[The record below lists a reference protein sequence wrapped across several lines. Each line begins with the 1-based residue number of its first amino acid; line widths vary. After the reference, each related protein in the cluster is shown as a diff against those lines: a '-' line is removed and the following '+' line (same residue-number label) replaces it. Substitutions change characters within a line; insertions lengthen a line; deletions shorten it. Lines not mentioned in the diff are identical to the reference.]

1 MYESYYKLS
10 GKPFQ
15 LAPDPYFFFGSST
28 HKRAL
33 AYLRYGVSQSEGFIV
48 VTGDVGTGKSTL
60 VRTLFNTLDKKDDLI
75 AGQLMNTQLDSTNIL
90 RMVAATFGLAHQA
103 ADKTSLLKNIENFL
117 MARGRE
123 GKRCMLVVD
132 EAQNLPFESL
142 EELRMLSNMH
152 NRGKTLLQIFLLGQS
167 EFRDNLRHPNLE
179 QVRQRITAS
188 YHLAHL
194 DRDETQGYIEH
205 RLKKVDW
212 KDDPQFSKEAFDT
225 IFSYTAGVPR
235 RINTLCDRLMLFGFL
250 EEKHVI
256 DAEIVHTVAG
266 ELKSEMMVPDSN
278 SQPVR
283 AANGVSSNAS
293 PLAALVNGSGEHGIG
308 ASGSLEARVVAL
320 EQELAA
326 MRRRFD
332 KERDFMRK
340 VVAISFNFDDD
351 DRDGAA
357 PRTGN

>member
-33 AYLRYGVSQSEGFIV
+33 AYLKYGVSQSEGFIV

-60 VRTLFNTLDKKDDLI
+60 VRTLFNTLEQKNDLI

-117 MARGRE
+117 MARQKE

-142 EELRMLSNMH
+142 EELRMLSNLH
-152 NRGKTLLQIFLLGQS
+152 FKGKILLQIFLLGQS

-194 DRDETQGYIEH
+194 DPTETVGYVEH

-212 KDDPQFSKEAFDT
+212 KNDPEFTKEAYQA
-225 IFSYTAGVPR
+225 IYEYTAGVPR
-235 RINTLCDRLMLFGFL
+235 RINTLCDRLLLFGFL

-256 DAEIVHTVAG
+256 DEAIVRTVAQ
-266 ELKSEMMVPDSN
+266 ELRAELMVPESN
-278 SQPVR
+278 AQPVR
-283 AANGVSSNAS
+283 SNGNAANHPAASAPINGV
-293 PLAALVNGSGEHGIG
+293 PLSGADAGN
-308 ASGSLEARVVAL
+308 L
-320 EQELAA
+320 EQRIAQLEFELER

-340 VVAISFNFDDD
+340 VVAISFNFDDHD
-351 DRDGAA
+351 ETDEWRK
-357 PRTGN
+357 PS

>member
-33 AYLRYGVSQSEGFIV
+33 AYLKYGVSQSEGFIV

-60 VRTLFNTLDKKDDLI
+60 VRTLFNTLEQKNDLI
-75 AGQLMNTQLDSTNIL
+75 AGQLVNTQLDSTNVL

-117 MARGRE
+117 MARQRE
-123 GKRCMLVVD
+123 NKRCMLVVD
-132 EAQNLPFESL
+132 EAQNLPMESL
-142 EELRMLSNMH
+142 EELRMLSNLH
-152 NRGKTLLQIFLLGQS
+152 FKGKILLQVFLLGQS

-194 DRDETQGYIEH
+194 DETETQGYIEH

-212 KDDPQFSKEAFDT
+212 QEDPLFTREAYRA
-225 IFSYTAGVPR
+225 IFECTQGVPR
-235 RINTLCDRLMLFGFL
+235 RINTLCDRLLLFGFL
-250 EEKHVI
+250 EEKHTI
-256 DAEIVHTVAG
+256 DDEIV
-266 ELKSEMMVPDSN
+266 
-278 SQPVR
+278 
-283 AANGVSSNAS
+283 
-293 PLAALVNGSGEHGIG
+293 
-308 ASGSLEARVVAL
+308 RVVAAELKAELMVPETEQQPVHKGGNGADRSVVVATNGNLEQRIQFL
-320 EQELAA
+320 EQELER
-326 MRRRFD
+326 MRARFE
-332 KERDFMRK
+332 KERDYMRK
-340 VVAISFNFDDD
+340 IVAISFNFDEEHEYQH
-351 DRDGAA
+351 RMK
-357 PRTGN
+357 

>member
-33 AYLRYGVSQSEGFIV
+33 AYLKYGVSQSEGFIV

-60 VRTLFNTLDKKDDLI
+60 VRTLFNTLEKKDDLI

-117 MARGRE
+117 MARHKE

-152 NRGKTLLQIFLLGQS
+152 FKGKVLLQIFLLGQS

-194 DRDETQGYIEH
+194 DPTETIGYVEH

-212 KDDPQFSKEAFDT
+212 KNDPEFSKDAYHAIYEC
-225 IFSYTAGVPR
+225 TAGVPR
-235 RINTLCDRLMLFGFL
+235 RINTLCDRLLLFGFL

-256 DAEIVHTVAG
+256 DDAIVRTVAQ
-266 ELKSEMMVPDSN
+266 ELRAELMVPE
-278 SQPVR
+278 
-283 AANGVSSNAS
+283 SNAQPIRS
-293 PLAALVNGSGEHGIG
+293 NGAGSGHAAAAALHAGEGG
-308 ASGSLEARVVAL
+308 GGNLEQRVAQL
-320 EQELAA
+320 EQELER

-340 VVAISFNFDDD
+340 VVAISFNFDEADEPSEL
-351 DRDGAA
+351 RK
-357 PRTGN
+357 PS